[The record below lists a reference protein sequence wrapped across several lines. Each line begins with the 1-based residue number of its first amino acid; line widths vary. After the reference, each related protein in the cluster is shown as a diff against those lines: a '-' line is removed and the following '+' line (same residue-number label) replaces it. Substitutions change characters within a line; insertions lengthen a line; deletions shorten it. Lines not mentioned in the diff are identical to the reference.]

1 MNKDKFMKRWS
12 HMFPIAKDEDL
23 RSGYSSEEAL
33 SLMLKDALSV
43 IDGIDSRMDNPA
55 VDTSVSKYL
64 FFTLVKRGEKT
75 NDYLVTSL
83 SDGGVLGRIRW
94 HAPWRRYAF
103 FPPSETMFDAAC
115 LDQIAGFINS
125 LILDRKVMK

>member
-1 MNKDKFMKRWS
+1 MNTDEFMKRWS
-12 HMFPIAKDEDL
+12 HMFAIAKDEDL

-64 FFTLVKRGEKT
+64 YNSFV
-75 NDYLVTSL
+75 YL
-83 SDGGVLGRIRW
+83 
-94 HAPWRRYAF
+94 
-103 FPPSETMFDAAC
+103 
-115 LDQIAGFINS
+115 
-125 LILDRKVMK
+125 